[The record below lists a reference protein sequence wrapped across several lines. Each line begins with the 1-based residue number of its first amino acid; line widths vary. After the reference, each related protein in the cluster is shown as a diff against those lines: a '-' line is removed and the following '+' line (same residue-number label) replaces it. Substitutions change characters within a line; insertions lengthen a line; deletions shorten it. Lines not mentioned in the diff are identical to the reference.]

1 MAVKYVV
8 IDLSKIDPNQ
18 LSQLLTEAYEAGYKA
33 GKENIGKI
41 NDVPCVPYY
50 GDNWTNLTTCTC
62 TAANTID
69 TNNASI
75 RSTGI
80 SLGADTNSITG
91 KIDTLSSAISS
102 IDSSN

>member
-18 LSQLLTEAYEAGYKA
+18 LSQLLTEAYDAGYKA
-33 GKENIGKI
+33 GKEDIGKL

-50 GDNWTNLTTCTC
+50 GDNWPTLATC
-62 TAANTID
+62 TATNTID
-69 TNNASI
+69 ANNVSI

-80 SLGADTNSITG
+80 SLGVDASSAMD

-102 IDSSN
+102 IDISN

>member
-41 NDVPCVPYY
+41 ADVPSVPYY
-50 GDNWTNLTTCTC
+50 GDNWSTLATC

-69 TNNASI
+69 ANNVSI

-80 SLGADTNSITG
+80 SLGADTSSLID
-91 KIDTLSSAISS
+91 KIDTLSSAIST
-102 IDSSN
+102 IDVSN

>member
-33 GKENIGKI
+33 GKENIGKL
-41 NDVPCVPYY
+41 NDVPSIPYY
-50 GDNWTNLTTCTC
+50 GDNWSLTCT
-62 TAANTID
+62 ANTID
-69 TNNASI
+69 PNSVSS

-80 SLGADTNSITG
+80 SLGADTSSVTD
-91 KIDTLSSAISS
+91 KINTLSSVVSS
-102 IDSSN
+102 IDTSN

>member
-8 IDLSKIDPNQ
+8 IDLSKIDPNH

-33 GKENIGKI
+33 GKEDIGKI
-41 NDVPCVPYY
+41 NDVPCIPFY
-50 GDNWTNLTTCTC
+50 GDNWPTLATCT
-62 TAANTID
+62 TANTID
-69 TNNASI
+69 TSNVSI

-80 SLGADTNSITG
+80 SLGVDTNSLTD

-102 IDSSN
+102 IDVSN

>member
-1 MAVKYVV
+1 MSVKYVV

-41 NDVPCVPYY
+41 ADVPSVPYY
-50 GDNWTNLTTCTC
+50 GDNWTNLATCT
-62 TAANTID
+62 NTID
-69 TNNASI
+69 ANNVSI

-80 SLGADTNSITG
+80 SLGADTSSVID

-102 IDSSN
+102 IDVSN

>member
-33 GKENIGKI
+33 GKENIGKV

-50 GDNWTNLTTCTC
+50 GDNWTNLATC
-62 TAANTID
+62 TATNTID
-69 TNNASI
+69 TNNVSI

-80 SLGADTNSITG
+80 SLGADTSSIMD
-91 KIDTLSSAISS
+91 KIDTLNSAIST
-102 IDSSN
+102 IDVSN

>member
-18 LSQLLTEAYEAGYKA
+18 LSQLLTEAYDAGYKA
-33 GKENIGKI
+33 GKESIGKV

-50 GDNWTNLTTCTC
+50 GDNWINLTNST
-62 TAANTID
+62 NTID
-69 TNNASI
+69 TNNVSI

-80 SLGADTNSITG
+80 SLGADTSSLTD
-91 KIDTLSSAISS
+91 KIDTLSSAIST
-102 IDSSN
+102 IDVSN